1 MKNLVAGIDIG
12 GTNTVF
18 ALVDEAGTVVISG
31 SFPTASF
38 QNFDDYIIAI
48 RDGILEISG
57 KLDYPH
63 KIMGIGIG
71 APNGNYYSG
80 CIEHAANLLWKGNL
94 PIAEKL
100 KVLFGGIPVVLTND
114 ANAAAI
120 GEMIYGGAKGMKNFV
135 VITLGTGLGSGFVV
149 NGDVMYGHD
158 GFAGEYGHI
167 AYRRGERL
175 CGCGRKGCLET
186 YVSAP
191 GIKRTAFELLSHEN
205 YPSVLRDFSYNQL
218 TSKDIYTAAVN
229 GDKIANEAFEK
240 TGKILGE
247 ALADL
252 VAITTPEAIFL
263 FGGLAKSRKLILDPC
278 RKSMEDNLL
287 SVWKGKVKLLI
298 SELDDDNAAILGS
311 SALAWK
317 ELNK

>member
-1 MKNLVAGIDIG
+1 MKKLVAGIDIG

-18 ALVDEAGTVVISG
+18 ALVDEVGSIHGSGT
-31 SFPTASF
+31 FPTDLHKD
-38 QNFDDYIIAI
+38 FDDYIVAL
-48 RDGILEISG
+48 RDGIQEVSS

-71 APNGNYYSG
+71 APNGNYYTG
-80 CIEHAANLLWKGNL
+80 CIDSAANLRWKGNL
-94 PIAEKL
+94 PLAEKL

-114 ANAAAI
+114 ANAASI

-149 NGDVMYGHD
+149 NGEVMYGHD
-158 GFAGEYGHI
+158 GFAGEFGHI
-167 AYRRGERL
+167 AYLRGGRQ

-191 GIKRTAFELLSHEN
+191 GLKRNAFELLSREN
-205 YPSVLRDFSYNQL
+205 HPSVLREIPFSQL
-218 TSKDIYTAAVN
+218 TSKDVAIAAAD
-229 GDKIANEAFEK
+229 GDKIANMAFEM

-247 ALADL
+247 SLADL
-252 VAITTPEAIFL
+252 VAITVPEAIFL
-263 FGGLAKSRKLILDPC
+263 FGGVAKAGSLIMEPTK
-278 RKSMEDNLL
+278 KSFEENLL
-287 SVWKGKVKLLI
+287 SLWKGKVKLVF
-298 SELDDDNAAILGS
+298 SSLDENNAAILGS

-317 ELNK
+317 ELNR